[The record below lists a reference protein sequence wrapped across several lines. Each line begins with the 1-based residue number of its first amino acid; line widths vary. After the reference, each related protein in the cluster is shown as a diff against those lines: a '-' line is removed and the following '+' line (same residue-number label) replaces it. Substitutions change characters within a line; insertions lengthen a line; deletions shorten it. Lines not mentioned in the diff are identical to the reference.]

1 MQAMAHL
8 FRYILEEQQHY
19 LNTMKYL
26 GLISLIILLFSCNNN
41 TKDYCQSTLEKT
53 IEIKISDD
61 FTLVEH
67 NSDFAIG
74 DYSERFKLKL
84 SKNDFHNALNSI
96 DSTELKKAKDM
107 RLYYFNIKKT
117 KGELISI
124 IFDPVEYTIQYSKR
138 IE

>member
-1 MQAMAHL
+1 M
-8 FRYILEEQQHY
+8 R
-19 LNTMKYL
+19 YL

-41 TKDYCQSTLEKT
+41 TNDYCQSTLEKT

-84 SKNDFHNALNSI
+84 SKNAFHNALNSI

-107 RLYYFNIKKT
+107 RLYYFNIKKA